1 MVLTMS
7 IPVVLCDV
15 AQGET
20 LDRPIPRLRRLDR
33 AVHILLTAI
42 LAVGRKRHVLL
53 ELTRNPRPKQVE
65 PLPFATQ
72 GELVGIAQP
81 RGPSIVP
88 SGVEP
93 GMMPR
98 ELFPA
103 SAEDPHDPSPQLD
116 MRFAFRAVHVRLA
129 QIAPVMDDKRN
140 PEPGISRESVQPP
153 PSDEDQKRMDKD
165 VMCSEQEAFRTYF
178 HNLQNLI
185 TTT

>member
-53 ELTRNPRPKQVE
+53 ELTRDPRPKQVE

-93 GMMPR
+93 
-98 ELFPA
+98 
-103 SAEDPHDPSPQLD
+103 
-116 MRFAFRAVHVRLA
+116 
-129 QIAPVMDDKRN
+129 
-140 PEPGISRESVQPP
+140 
-153 PSDEDQKRMDKD
+153 
-165 VMCSEQEAFRTYF
+165 
-178 HNLQNLI
+178 
-185 TTT
+185 